1 MAIIRYQRIDGA
13 GECEEI
19 LARCLANK
27 DVTIYRCVALLKGCS
42 HEEAVPPKETETSNI
57 HPKRGE
63 IVMVKEC
70 ATVGVGR
77 FEC

>member
-1 MAIIRYQRIDGA
+1 MAIIRCQRIDGA
-13 GECEEI
+13 RECEEV
-19 LARCLANK
+19 LVRCLANK
-27 DVTIYRCVALLKGCS
+27 DVTIYHRVTLLKGSS

-70 ATVGVGR
+70 ETVGGGR